1 VLKLLGQNLARRWS
15 YGLAETCDC
24 PLSSVRGRM
33 LGARRFAD
41 DDSQA
46 GQAIFHRWN
55 RGCPA
60 ISVSC
65 LIANVNDEGPYL
77 NIV

>member
-1 VLKLLGQNLARRWS
+1 
-15 YGLAETCDC
+15 
-24 PLSSVRGRM
+24 M

-55 RGCPA
+55 RECPA

-65 LIANVNDEGPYL
+65 LIANVNDEGPYI